1 MERKNFIKQINDVMK
16 SVINIQHSIKNL
28 GGGGPSNKASAMMR

>member
-28 GGGGPSNKASAMMR
+28 GGGGVPPTKPVR